1 MRLSRTSLLRLALA
15 LAISGCSSG
24 EITQPGIKVRTPVTI
39 RVTFDVPSGG
49 SVSATMDG
57 KTYSESPQVVVVP
70 AGVVEISGTFSGTSL
85 GVSFGRFDD
94 FAGVEQNSL
103 QSVVGP
109 SPVTEKC
116 GTTYTR
122 SGTGSSSFRV
132 HFTVSTG
139 ASSLC

>member
-1 MRLSRTSLLRLALA
+1 
-15 LAISGCSSG
+15 
-24 EITQPGIKVRTPVTI
+24 
-39 RVTFDVPSGG
+39 
-49 SVSATMDG
+49 MDG
-57 KTYSESPQVVVVP
+57 NTYSESPRVVVVP
-70 AGVVEISGTFSGTSL
+70 SGVVEISGTFSGSSL
-85 GVSFGRFDD
+85 GISFGRFDD
-94 FAGVEQNSL
+94 FAGVEENSL

-139 ASSLC
+139 SSGHC